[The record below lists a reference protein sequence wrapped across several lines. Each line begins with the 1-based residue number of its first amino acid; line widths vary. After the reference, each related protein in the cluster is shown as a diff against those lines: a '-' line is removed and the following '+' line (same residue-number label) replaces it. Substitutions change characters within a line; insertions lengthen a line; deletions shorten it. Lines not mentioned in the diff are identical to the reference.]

1 MQMENISTFKK
12 SEFKIDKSVNE
23 YVKVLPKKRNILA
36 IVGFT
41 GFGIMIFTALILMLQ
56 GPLIE
61 NLTSSTEIVALPGLV
76 NHFALVFAAF
86 WFVCLILLLLYL
98 YCKLVIKIVK
108 GFKVVY

>member
-1 MQMENISTFKK
+1 MGNVSVFEK
-12 SEFKIDKSVNE
+12 SEFKIDNSVNE

-61 NLTSSTEIVALPGLV
+61 TLTSSTEIVALPGLT
-76 NHFALVFAAF
+76 NYFALVFAAF
-86 WFVCLILLLLYL
+86 WLICLALLLLYL
-98 YCKLVIKIVK
+98 YCKLVVKIVK
-108 GFKVVY
+108 GF

>member
-1 MQMENISTFKK
+1 MGNVSVFEK
-12 SEFKIDKSVNE
+12 SEFKIDNSVNE

-61 NLTSSTEIVALPGLV
+61 TLTSSTEPGLV
-76 NHFALVFAAF
+76 NYFALVFAAF
-86 WFVCLILLLLYL
+86 WFICLILLLLYL
-98 YCKLVIKIVK
+98 YCKLVVKIVK
-108 GFKVVY
+108 GF